1 MLTLFRRFGGCEERQ
16 CQNANE
22 CVTLHVE
29 RQLLTEYD
37 DIFPRQKFR
46 EIRVRASKFRRM
58 AVTDNPHIYEAIY
71 SSLLTTFAI
80 PRHKIQIIL
89 IKIILS
95 HLCTH
100 LFSPDHDFP
109 CRGLHI
115 SGGEL
120 LVDVSAVVV
129 RESVLQTPGSPRFR
143 KKRKAW
149 FPTLYIFK
157 NNQSKFDIQHCSLE
171 VLHYF
176 FGVDSPVFYVDDAP
190 YTRIKQKMGKILFL
204 GKL

>member
-1 MLTLFRRFGGCEERQ
+1 M
-16 CQNANE
+16 
-22 CVTLHVE
+22 
-29 RQLLTEYD
+29 
-37 DIFPRQKFR
+37 R
-46 EIRVRASKFRRM
+46 ESKSQGM
-58 AVTDNPHIYEAIY
+58 AATDNQLIYGAIY
-71 SSLLTTFAI
+71 LSLLTTFTI

-95 HLCTH
+95 YLGTH

-143 KKRKAW
+143 KKRKA
-149 FPTLYIFK
+149 
-157 NNQSKFDIQHCSLE
+157 
-171 VLHYF
+171 
-176 FGVDSPVFYVDDAP
+176 
-190 YTRIKQKMGKILFL
+190 
-204 GKL
+204 